1 MRHLQTPYRLP
12 RIQAKA
18 LPSVGVPCTIEVLDL
33 DIGKPLVPTKLIPN
47 PNPDSRLHTVLKLSL
62 RPSPNEVWILDSTGC
77 QYGFRDVLVPYDTY
91 LAKNECRNLREPTP
105 YDASETTDLDYF
117 LSLPFLNVT
126 PAQRRNLDAER
137 QARRHFAVFVD
148 SRVGAELL
156 SGSDQQF
163 RDRLESFAGQ
173 LKGHMLSLPKSQ

>member
-1 MRHLQTPYRLP
+1 M
-12 RIQAKA
+12 
-18 LPSVGVPCTIEVLDL
+18 
-33 DIGKPLVPTKLIPN
+33 
-47 PNPDSRLHTVLKLSL
+47 KLSL
-62 RPSPNEVWILDSTGC
+62 RPSNEVWIFDSTGC

-91 LAKNECRNLREPTP
+91 LAKNECRNLRDPTP
-105 YDASETTDLDYF
+105 YDASETTDLDF
-117 LSLPFLNVT
+117 FLNVPSLNAT
-126 PAQRRNLDAER
+126 PAQRRDRDAER

-148 SRVGAELL
+148 SRVGVELL

>member
-1 MRHLQTPYRLP
+1 MGFYVYKLRH
-12 RIQAKA
+12 

-33 DIGKPLVPTKLIPN
+33 GIEKPLVPTKLIPG
-47 PNPDSRLHTVLKLSL
+47 PKPDGCPHTVLKLSL
-62 RPSPNEVWILDSTGC
+62 RPSNEVWILDSTGC

-91 LAKNECRNLREPTP
+91 LAKTECRNLRDPTP
-105 YDASETTDLDYF
+105 YDASETTDLDF
-117 LSLPFLNVT
+117 FLNVPSLNKT
-126 PAQRRNLDAER
+126 PAQRMDLDAER

-173 LKGHMLSLPKSQ
+173 LKGHMLSLSKSQ